1 MVCIIRSGKL
11 SNEVFIR
18 VDTVEGTAEEG
29 SDYRGIHEV
38 FRMEPDQTELGID
51 IEIGNDRI
59 VFYFQSR

>member
-51 IEIGNDRI
+51 IEIGNDKI
-59 VFYFQSR
+59 GFYFSNF